1 MVYQVIAGFFGLI
14 TLLLL
19 LLSARFLVSKVWIA
33 GFLRGCAGF
42 LLLALA
48 ILLGLS
54 AHDIATYKSVSNEQS
69 IMTLSV
75 RLKEGNRYQ
84 IDLQA
89 ANGDYFN
96 AEVEGQQWQ
105 LNVRMIKWAPL
116 FTAIGFR
123 AGYRLDNIQGR
134 YLELQLGGK
143 PQKSGMPL
151 SGENAVDVWQFMK
164 DYPGVLG
171 SAEAYTSTPGFIP
184 LSDGAIYEVVLSGTN
199 LTARPMN
206 DAAKSAMASW

>member
-1 MVYQVIAGFFGLI
+1 MVYQVIAGFCGLL

-19 LLSARFLVSKVWIA
+19 LLSARALLNKAWIA

-54 AHDIATYKSVSNEQS
+54 AQDIATYKSVSNEQS

-84 IDLQA
+84 IDMQA

-96 AEVEGQQWQ
+96 SEIEGQQWQ
-105 LNVRMIKWAPL
+105 LNVRMIKWVPL

-123 AGYRLDNIQGR
+123 TGYRLDSIQGR

-143 PQKSGMPL
+143 PQKSGMQL
-151 SGENAVDVWQFMK
+151 SGENLVDIWQFMQ
-164 DYPGVLG
+164 DFPGILG
-171 SAEAYTSTPGFIP
+171 SAEAYSSTPGFIP

-199 LTARPMN
+199 LAARPMN
-206 DAAKSAMASW
+206 EAAKAAMASW